1 MLLSKEKASFNFEEF
16 GNQAIT
22 EMKAGKMKHSL
33 RVSQKSLK
41 MILKKKHTN
50 KK

>member
-1 MLLSKEKASFNFEEF
+1 MLVSKEKASFNFEKF
-16 GNQAIT
+16 KNQAIA
-22 EMKAGKMKHSL
+22 EMKAGKMKYSL

-41 MILKKKHTN
+41 MIPKKKHTN